1 MVRQLGNNL
10 MIMTMKKTILLFA
23 VAAFFS
29 ALSVSCTTDTIGGTV
44 YDINENLDK
53 TAWEWLEANE
63 PDVAFLFEKGGY
75 KDLLNDPN
83 EDLMILSPNKYAVS
97 RYVKRRNYDYR
108 QQKVDSLKFNLSEI
122 EDSNSAL
129 MSMYIFK
136 GAITRD
142 DMKVGDGSFL
152 TAIDDSTEVYF
163 TLDYTNSDPGTAY
176 DGGGSP
182 GVGFQYSNFLH
193 QTPEL
198 FHAMFKMGSDWE
210 LDAVVREQMKF
221 DNPETDQRYRM
232 MVSDIRVKNGVIHV
246 LYCGDATHAEHYYYH
261 TLFFYGTRTMD
272 Q

>member
-1 MVRQLGNNL
+1 
-10 MIMTMKKTILLFA
+10 MIKIMKKTILLFA

-44 YDINENLDK
+44 SDINENLEM

-75 KDLLNDPN
+75 KDLLNNPD
-83 EDLMILSPNKYAVS
+83 EDLMILSPNQYAVN

-108 QQKVDSLKFNLSEI
+108 NKGIDSLKFNLSEI
-122 EDSNSAL
+122 EDTNSAL
-129 MSMYIFK
+129 MSMYIYK

-142 DMKVGDGSFL
+142 DIKAGNEGVYL

-163 TLDYTNSDPGTAY
+163 TLDATNTDPGTAY
-176 DGGGSP
+176 DGGGAP
-182 GVGFQYSNFLH
+182 GYGFQYSNFLQ

-198 FHAMFKMGSDWE
+198 FHALFKQGENWE
-210 LDAVVREQMKF
+210 LDPVVREALKF

-232 MVSDIRVKNGVIHV
+232 MLSDIRVKNGVIHV

-261 TLFFYGTRTMD
+261 TLFFYGTKTMD

>member
-1 MVRQLGNNL
+1 
-10 MIMTMKKTILLFA
+10 MKKTILLLA

-29 ALSVSCTTDTIGGTV
+29 ALTISCTTDTIGGTV
-44 YDINENLDK
+44 ASLDENLEM

-63 PDVAFLFEKGGY
+63 PDVAFCFEKGGY
-75 KDLLNDPN
+75 KALLNDPN

-97 RYVKRRNYDYR
+97 RYVRRRN
-108 QQKVDSLKFNLSEI
+108 VDFRAGKEGAVEFKLSEI
-122 EDSNSAL
+122 EDTNSAL

-142 DMKVGDGSFL
+142 DMKAGDEGRYL
-152 TAIDDSTEVYF
+152 KAIDDSTEVYF
-163 TLDYTNSDPGTAY
+163 TLDYTNTDPGTAY

-182 GVGFQYSNFLH
+182 GYGFQYSNFLQ

-198 FHAMFKMGSDWE
+198 FHAMFKRGAEWE
-210 LDAVVREQMKF
+210 LSAVAREGMGFQ
-221 DNPETDQRYRM
+221 NVETDQRYRM

-261 TLFFYGTRTMD
+261 PLFFYGTREMD
-272 Q
+272 K

>member
-1 MVRQLGNNL
+1 
-10 MIMTMKKTILLFA
+10 MKKTILFLA

-29 ALSVSCTTDTIGGTV
+29 MFFVSCATDTIGGTV
-44 YDINENLDK
+44 ASLDENLDK

-75 KDLLNDPN
+75 KDLLNNPE
-83 EDLMILSPNKYAVS
+83 EDLMVLSPNKYAVS

-108 QQKVDSLKFNLSEI
+108 KSGEIYDSLKFNLSEI
-122 EDSNSAL
+122 EDTNSAL
-129 MSMYIFK
+129 MGMYIYK

-142 DMKVGDGSFL
+142 DIKAGDEGKYI

-163 TLDYTNSDPGTAY
+163 TLDYTNTDPGTAY
-176 DGGGSP
+176 DGGGAP
-182 GVGFQYSNFLH
+182 GYGFQYSNFLQ

-198 FHAMFKMGSDWE
+198 FHALFKQGAEWE
-210 LDAVVREQMKF
+210 LDPVAREAMKF

-232 MVSDIRVKNGVIHV
+232 MLSDIRVKNGVIHV